1 MNSDPKA
8 AEPENDATGQVR
20 RMTLKEFRD
29 EGYGRLFIPASARRK
44 AVSRHKGESI
54 VDMMRRLGR

>member
-8 AEPENDATGQVR
+8 TEPEKDAEGKYR

-29 EGYGRLFIPASARRK
+29 EGYGRLFVPASSRRK
-44 AVSRHKGESI
+44 GVARHKGESMA
-54 VDMMRRLGR
+54 DMMRRLGA